1 MTDVLA
7 VCDALR
13 DTLKGVEKLSV
24 GIALTGSL
32 NPPYAFVGVPT
43 IESYRRA
50 FAGARM
56 DIVVSLTILTST
68 AMDEVGTRRLIE
80 FSAPAGDRSIFER
93 IEKNNTLG
101 GVVER
106 AEVVDFRPLGP
117 EEVGAIGYFGG
128 EFSIRIM
135 ARGD

>member
-1 MTDVLA
+1 MTDLLA
-7 VCDALR
+7 VCTALR
-13 DTLKGVEKLSV
+13 DTLKGIDKLSV
-24 GIALTGSL
+24 GIALTGSI

-56 DIVVSLTILTST
+56 DIVISLTILTSA
-68 AMDEVGTRRLIE
+68 AMDEIGTRRLIE
-80 FSAPAGDRSIFER
+80 YSSPDGDKSIFRR
-93 IEKNNTLG
+93 IEENKTLG
-101 GVVER
+101 GKVES

-135 ARGD
+135 ARGN